1 MYKNSSD
8 SFRFF
13 IKLSMVFLILV
24 SSFQTANSQNLKELP
39 TPSEIQYKWHEQER
53 IMFVCI
59 DPCTWQGREY
69 DNHSTPLSEINPSKL
84 NTDQWCETAQLW
96 GAKEILF
103 VAKHTGGFCWWQTET
118 TDYGIKDTPYKGGK
132 GDVLKE
138 LSESCKKY
146 GLNLGIYVYPGDETW
161 GAGIGSGGQTKDPS
175 KQEAYNKV
183 FRTQLEET
191 LANYGEAIEVWFDG
205 SCVIDVSDIIEK
217 YAKNSVIFQGPHATL
232 RWPGT
237 ESGKLFYPVWNT
249 VKSEDFK
256 TGVSTQVHGDPNG
269 DVWAPLE
276 TNTTLYNHNWFW
288 SAKNEKKRK
297 SLDELMECYYKSIGY
312 GSVFLLNSTP
322 DTSGLIPEADR
333 KLYKAFGDEI
343 DRRFKTPIAIIDNQK
358 GKVVTLDIP
367 ESKKIN
373 HVVTMEDYRLG
384 HRIREYKIEGF
395 VDGSWKELCKGQS
408 VGRKKIDYFDEDEV
422 SKVRLTVTKNVNE
435 PVVRNLS
442 VYYVE
447 DFVAPQ
453 QHGISPWS
461 NWKDIGLFNTD
472 ENEKVEV
479 DLTGKIKM
487 PGQFLVKVESE
498 NSDSKIK
505 ISDVELIYDGRVVLD
520 DFTSVKGN
528 EININRTAQ
537 VTDESKISLRFN
549 IKSKTKTE
557 GKIRFKP
564 ALIY

>member
-1 MYKNSSD
+1 MCSNTCY
-8 SFRFF
+8 
-13 IKLSMVFLILV
+13 
-24 SSFQTANSQNLKELP
+24 AQNEVELP
-39 TPSEIQYKWHEQER
+39 SPSEIQYKWHEQER
-53 IMFVCI
+53 IMFLCL

-69 DNHSTPLSEINPSKL
+69 DNHSISLDRINPKKL
-84 NTDQWCETAQLW
+84 DTDQWCETAQLW

-118 TDYGIKDTPYKGGK
+118 TDYGIKDTPYKNGK

-161 GAGIGSGGQTKDPS
+161 GAGIGSGGQTKDPL

-205 SCVIDVSDIIEK
+205 SCVIDVSDILEK
-217 YAKNSVIFQGPHATL
+217 YAKNSVILQGPHTTL

-237 ESGKLFYPVWNT
+237 ESGKLFYPAWST
-249 VKSEDFK
+249 VKSDDLR
-256 TGVSTQVHGDPNG
+256 TGVSTQVHDDPNG

-276 TNTTLYNHNWFW
+276 TNTTFYKHNWFW
-288 SAKNEKKRK
+288 SPENEKKRI
-297 SLDELMECYYKSIGY
+297 SLDELMECYYKSVGY

-333 KLYKAFGDEI
+333 LLYKEFGDEI
-343 DRRFKTPIAIIDNQK
+343 DRRFKTSVASIENSK
-358 GKVVTLDIP
+358 GETLTLNLP
-367 ESKKIN
+367 ERKRIN
-373 HVVTMEDYRLG
+373 HVVSMEDYRLG
-384 HRIREYKIEGF
+384 HRIREYKIEGYAH
-395 VDGSWKELCKGQS
+395 GNWEELCKGQS
-408 VGRKKIDYFDEDEV
+408 VGRKKIDYFNELEV
-422 SKVRLTVTKNVNE
+422 TKIRLTVTKSVNE
-435 PVVRNLS
+435 PVIRKLS

-447 DFVAPQ
+447 DFVAPP

-461 NWKDIGLFNTD
+461 DWQDISTFDTK
-472 ENEKVEV
+472 ENSKIEV

-487 PGQFLVKVESE
+487 PGQFLIKIEPKY
-498 NSDSKIK
+498 SDAKIR
-505 ISDVELIYDGRVVLD
+505 ISDVELIYDGRVVLEN
-520 DFTSVKGN
+520 FTSVKGN

-537 VTDESKISLRFN
+537 VIDESKIELRFTL
-549 IKSKTKTE
+549 KSKSE
-557 GKIRFKP
+557 SSGKVQFKP